1 MKKSAKL
8 LAASLLTMGMASCT
22 AVDPESEIPE
32 AVYGPPFTE
41 EEEDPEE
48 YDPQEEMPEE
58 EMPIEEMPQD
68 GALEGQ

>member
-41 EEEDPEE
+41 EEEDPAE
-48 YDPQEEMPEE
+48 YDLQEDMPEE
-58 EMPIEEMPQD
+58 EMPQEDFVQEQ
-68 GALEGQ
+68 